1 MACINPTNSPR
12 LYQKSVQTA
21 YNNADQAFVADGTT
35 LAVLGTLACDNGCS
49 IVTGN
54 DGFTIR
60 NSGVYRV
67 SYDVTFTATGAGV
80 ATLDLYNGSA
90 QMPCGSAAVTTTAS
104 GVDSLHAETTLD
116 MRTCCAVTPVISAQ
130 MGGVA
135 GTVTHV
141 CANVTRIA

>member
-1 MACINPTNSPR
+1 MACITPNNSPR

-21 YNNADQAFVADGTT
+21 YNNAEQAFVADGTT
-35 LAVLGTLACDNGCS
+35 LAVIGTLACDNGCS
-49 IVTGN
+49 VVTGN

-60 NSGVYRV
+60 NSGVYRI

-80 ATLDLYNGSA
+80 ATLGLYNGSSA
-90 QMPCGSAAVTTTAS
+90 MPCATAGVTTTAN
-104 GVDSLHAETTLD
+104 GVDSLHAETTVEFK
-116 MRTCCAVTPVISAQ
+116 TCCAVTPVISAK

-141 CANVTRIA
+141 NASVTRIS